1 MRQGR
6 TYAAQLI
13 WPMPHSSDFAVGE
26 RVRVYPGSSDDR
38 FGVIVEDFGDSAGY
52 AVTVGQT
59 RIVEPSRRWAI
70 NLDDGTLIFVDTTDL
85 RGLRDKI

>member
-1 MRQGR
+1 
-6 TYAAQLI
+6 
-13 WPMPHSSDFAVGE
+13 
-26 RVRVYPGSSDDR
+26 VYPGSRDER
-38 FGVIVEDFGDSAGY
+38 FGVIVEEFGDSAGY

-70 NLDDGTLIFVDTTDL
+70 NLDDGSLIFVDTTDL